1 MEDNVVLLDCWAS
14 SFGMRVR
21 LALALKGIKYEYKEE
36 NLEDKSRLLVE
47 MNPVHKKIPVLIHN
61 GNPICESL
69 IIVEYID
76 EVWHDD
82 FPLLPSDAHQR
93 SLARFWAAY
102 ADKLYGIS
110 KRLWMGKGEEQE
122 KAKNE
127 LIECLKTLE
136 GELGEKAYM
145 GGEKIG
151 FVDVALLPFSRWFY
165 SLEKCAN
172 FTIKD
177 ECPKLVGW
185 VDRCMEMEIVSNSLP
200 HPHKIYGFVL
210 NLKEKL
216 GIA

>member
-1 MEDNVVLLDCWAS
+1 MGDNVVLLDCWAS

-36 NLEDKSRLLVE
+36 KLEDKSRLLVE
-47 MNPVHKKIPVLIHN
+47 MNPVHKKIPV
-61 GNPICESL
+61 
-69 IIVEYID
+69 
-76 EVWHDD
+76 
-82 FPLLPSDAHQR
+82 
-93 SLARFWAAY
+93 
-102 ADKLYGIS
+102 LYGIS

-210 NLKEKL
+210 HLKEKL